1 MTPAGASNANAPPA
15 ANSKGDAAMTRSV
28 SRPAPRFVDS
38 TDGVRVAVYEEGNL
52 DGPTLIL
59 VHGWPD
65 SHVVW
70 DSVVAQLAERFHLV
84 RYDNRGVSPTSAP
97 KRAASYT
104 TVRYADDF
112 SAVADAVAPGRRVH
126 VVAHDWGS
134 TGMWEYLSR
143 PEAAERV
150 ASFTSLSGPSIDHV
164 HRYVID
170 GLKRPYRIRRLGRAL
185 NQFARLSYM
194 ILLSVPVVGPVFV
207 RTFIAEGLRQ
217 FQRIA
222 EGIPADRLLHSDTYR
237 TDAARSVK
245 VYRANYFR
253 ALLTKRTPRVVDVPV
268 QLIVNAGDAFI
279 RPFVYDEIAPWV
291 PTLWRRELRAGH
303 WSPMSHPHVVAR
315 AVAQLVDHVDGGPS
329 DRELR
334 RVRVGVPREHF
345 SDTLISV
352 TGAGSGIGRETALAF
367 AREGAELVVSDI
379 DGAGAKATAA
389 AIEAAGGVAHAY
401 RLDVSD
407 ADAVERFADE
417 VCATYGVPD
426 IVVNNAGVGQAGRF
440 LDTPRDE
447 WDRVLDVNLG
457 GVVNGCRAFARR
469 LVERGTGGHI
479 VNVASMASY
488 APLQSLNA
496 YCTSKA
502 AVYMFSDCLRAEL
515 DGAGIGLTTICPSTV
530 DTNIVRDTRIHAPAD
545 RTGDVAGRRGQLQKL
560 FAMRRYGP
568 DKAAKAIVAA
578 VKANK
583 AIRPVMPEAYFVYG
597 VSRVLPQ
604 ALRSTARGRVL

>member
-1 MTPAGASNANAPPA
+1 MPPA
-15 ANSKGDAAMTRSV
+15 ISQATP
-28 SRPAPRFVDS
+28 RPAPRFVDS
-38 TDGVRVAVYEEGNL
+38 TDGVRVAVYEEGNT

-70 DSVVAQLAERFHLV
+70 DSVVAELADRFHLV

-97 KRAASYT
+97 KRASAYT
-104 TVRYADDF
+104 TARYADDF
-112 SAVADAVAPGRRVH
+112 AAVADAVAPGRQVH

-143 PEAAERV
+143 PEAAARV
-150 ASFTSLSGPSIDHV
+150 ASFTSLSGPSVDHV
-164 HRYVID
+164 FRYVLD
-170 GLKRPYRIRRLGRAL
+170 GLKRPYRLRRLGRAL

-194 ILLSVPVVGPVFV
+194 IFLSIPLIAPISV
-207 RTFIAEGLRQ
+207 RAFIAEGLRQ
-217 FQRIA
+217 FQRFG
-222 EGIPADRLLHSDTYR
+222 EGIPAERLLHSRTYPA
-237 TDAARSVK
+237 DAARSVK
-245 VYRANYFR
+245 VYRANYFPS
-253 ALLTKRTPRVVDVPV
+253 LLSARSARTVDVPV
-268 QLIVNAGDAFI
+268 QLIVNTRDAFI
-279 RPFVYDEIAPWV
+279 RPYVYDEIDQWV

-303 WSPMSHPHVVAR
+303 WSPMSHAPVIAR
-315 AVAQLVDHVDGGPS
+315 AVAELVEHIDGRPAT
-329 DRELR
+329 RELR
-334 RVRVGVPREHF
+334 RARVGVPRDHF
-345 SDTLISV
+345 TDMLVSV

-379 DGAGAKATAA
+379 DEASAKETAN
-389 AIEAAGGVAHAY
+389 AIQARGGIAHAY
-401 RLDVSD
+401 ALDVSD

-417 VCATYGVPD
+417 VCATHGLPD

-440 LDTPRDE
+440 LDTPRDQ

-515 DGAGIGLTTICPSTV
+515 DDAGIGLTTICPSTV
-530 DTNIVRDTRIHAPAD
+530 NTNIVRDTRIHAPAD
-545 RTGDVAGRRGQLQKL
+545 RSGDVAGRRGQLQKM